1 MCYLLLM
8 TRNWTPRDAL
18 IEVLME
24 HLYVCAPGEVEAR
37 RIIEAIA
44 DEIVQ
49 AWSGAGYGFVTM
61 EPDES
66 SPRTTMEPDRDRA
79 H

>member
-1 MCYLLLM
+1 M

-24 HLYVCAPGEVEAR
+24 HLYVCAPGEMEAR
-37 RIIEAIA
+37 RIIETIA
-44 DEIVQ
+44 DEILQ
-49 AWSGAGYGFVTM
+49 AWSGAGYGPEVREPDGSSPRSTM
-61 EPDES
+61 EPD
-66 SPRTTMEPDRDRA
+66 TGRA